1 MTRLRRRPAAIR
13 ALCTLLFSALL
24 LACAGCGGG
33 GRGDAPTVILVT
45 IDTLRA
51 DRVGCYG
58 RSGADTAVLDRLA
71 AEGVRFDAAQ
81 TTAPI
86 TIPAHASILTGRT
99 LPGHGVLS
107 NSGFSLAESV
117 PVVAESF
124 RKAGYATGAFVSTR
138 LLSSK
143 LGFGRGF
150 DLFDDRITLPAS
162 RRGGVTGFAE
172 RAGNETAAAALAWLA
187 TVPKSKP
194 VFLWVHLFE
203 PHTPYAPP
211 PEIAA
216 RHAGDPYQGEVAA
229 ADAVLG
235 RLLSGIDDAG
245 RGRVLTLVAGDHGEG
260 LGDHGEATHGILL
273 FQEVMR
279 VPLIAH
285 GPAWGIRPAV
295 VDAPVSLADIAPT
308 VLELTALPPLPGADG
323 LSLAAV
329 LTGRGGAPQRGGV
342 FAESYMPQIEY
353 GWSGLRALVQGRT
366 KLIQAPRSALYD
378 LGEDPHEKHD
388 LAAARAAEV
397 PALVEALTDL
407 RRRAI
412 ASAPAPSDSGAAVS
426 DEQMKDLQALGYAA
440 SGRDARRAGVDLV
453 DPDATNPL
461 DRTEYIALFSKAMDM
476 VQQGRPRDALSTFEN
491 LRHQDPRNVSLLH
504 QYGQALMLSG
514 FVDNALEIFR
524 MAVAVD
530 PEYALGWQRIG
541 QLLDAKRDL
550 AGAEAA
556 YRKAI
561 ETGPDML
568 QAHKALAGLL
578 IETGRLDEGIAQ
590 LEDAQKIDPL
600 DAGLQRD
607 LERFRKQRGR

>member
-1 MTRLRRRPAAIR
+1 MTRSTRRSLAVR
-13 ALCTLLFSALL
+13 ALCTLLPTALL
-24 LACAGCGGG
+24 LAGAACGGG
-33 GRGDAPTVILVT
+33 SRGDAPTIVLVT

-58 RSGADTAVLDRLA
+58 RAGADTAVIDRLA

-86 TIPAHASILTGRT
+86 TLPAHASILSGRS
-99 LPGHGVLS
+99 LPGHGVLT

-117 PVVAESF
+117 PLVTESLQ
-124 RKAGYATGAFVSTR
+124 KAGYATGGFVSTK
-138 LLSSK
+138 LLSPK
-143 LGFGRGF
+143 AGFARGF
-150 DLFDDRITLPAS
+150 DSFDDRITLAPT
-162 RRGGVTGFAE
+162 RRGGVTGFPE
-172 RAGNETAAAALAWLA
+172 RAGSETAAAALAWLA

-235 RLLSGIDDAG
+235 RLLDGIDRAG
-245 RGRVLTLVAGDHGEG
+245 RGRVLTFVAGDHGEG
-260 LGDHGEATHGILL
+260 LGDHGETTHGIFL

-279 VPLIAH
+279 VPLIVH
-285 GPAWGIRPAV
+285 GPEWGIRPAV
-295 VDAPVSLADIAPT
+295 VDASVSLTDLAPT
-308 VLELTALPPLPGADG
+308 VLELTAL
-323 LSLAAV
+323 
-329 LTGRGGAPQRGGV
+329 
-342 FAESYMPQIEY
+342 
-353 GWSGLRALVQGRT
+353 
-366 KLIQAPRSALYD
+366 
-378 LGEDPHEKHD
+378 
-388 LAAARAAEV
+388 

-407 RRRAI
+407 RRRAV
-412 ASAPAPSDSGAAVS
+412 ASAPAAADSNASVS
-426 DEQMKDLQALGYAA
+426 EDQMKDLQALGYAA
-440 SGRDARRAGVDLV
+440 SGRQNRPAGVDLV
-453 DPDATNPL
+453 DPNAINPL
-461 DRTEYIALFSKAMDM
+461 DRTEYVGLFAQAMDL

-514 FVDNALEIFR
+514 FVDTALEIFR
-524 MAVAVD
+524 IAVD
-530 PEYALGWQRIG
+530 VDPGYALGWQRIG
-541 QLLDAKRDL
+541 QLLDSKRDL

-556 YRKAI
+556 YRRAI
-561 ETGPDML
+561 EAGPDMI

-578 IETGRLDEGIAQ
+578 IETGRLDEGIAL

-600 DAGLQRD
+600 DAGIQRD
-607 LERFRKQRGR
+607 LERFRRQRGG

>member
-1 MTRLRRRPAAIR
+1 MSRSKCRPVAPP
-13 ALCTLLFSALL
+13 ALSALL
-24 LACAGCGGG
+24 STAVLLIATACGGG
-33 GRGDAPTVILVT
+33 SRGDAPTIVLVT

-58 RSGADTAVLDRLA
+58 RAGADTAVMDRLA
-71 AEGVRFDAAQ
+71 AGGVRFDAAQ
-81 TTAPI
+81 STAPI
-86 TIPAHASILTGRT
+86 TLPAHASILTGRS
-99 LPGHGVLS
+99 LPGHGVLT

-117 PVVAESF
+117 PVVTESF
-124 RKAGYATGAFVSTR
+124 RKAGYATGGFVSTK
-138 LLSSK
+138 LLSTK
-143 LGFGRGF
+143 AGFGRGF
-150 DLFDDRITLPAS
+150 DLFDDKITLAPT
-162 RRGGVTGFAE
+162 RRSGVTGFPE
-172 RAGNETAAAALAWLA
+172 RAGSETAAAALAWLA
-187 TVPKSKP
+187 TVPKTKP

-229 ADAVLG
+229 ADEVLG
-235 RLLSGIDDAG
+235 RLVSGIDRAG

-260 LGDHGEATHGILL
+260 LGDHGETTHGIFL

-285 GPAWGIRPAV
+285 GPDWGIRPAT
-295 VDAPVSLADIAPT
+295 VDTPVSLADLAPT
-308 VLELTALPPLPGADG
+308 VLELTALPALPGADG
-323 LSLAAV
+323 LSLAALV
-329 LTGRGGAPQRGGV
+329 TGRGAAPQRGGV
-342 FAESYMPQIEY
+342 FAESHMPQIEY
-353 GWSGLRALVQGRT
+353 GWSGLRALVQGKT

-378 LGEDPHEKHD
+378 LAEDPHEKRD

-412 ASAPAPSDSGAAVS
+412 ASAPSASDSNASVS
-426 DEQMKDLQALGYAA
+426 EEQMKDLQALGYAA
-440 SGRDARRAGVDLV
+440 SGRPGRPAGVDLV
-453 DPDATNPL
+453 DPNAVNPL
-461 DRTEYIALFSKAMDM
+461 DRQEYVGLFAKAMDL
-476 VQQGRPRDALSTFEN
+476 VQQGRPRDALPLFEE

-524 MAVAVD
+524 IAVD
-530 PEYALGWQRIG
+530 ADPGYALGWQRIG

-556 YRKAI
+556 YRKALAA
-561 ETGPDML
+561 GPDMM

-578 IETGRLDEGIAQ
+578 VETGRLDEAIAL
-590 LEDAQKIDPL
+590 LEDAQKLDPL
-600 DAGLQRD
+600 DAGIQRD
-607 LERFRKQRGR
+607 LERFRKQKGG